1 MSSVDLE
8 KSLRAD
14 VENYVA
20 QRTTGLKEELE
31 RLRAQLNEALARMG
45 ERLEEPAAEG
55 DAPLAVAVAE
65 HLRNA
70 RNLGI
75 EAAAAESARARASSD
90 IALIKAAVDELD
102 AQHTQAEILNAL
114 VNRAAAFAPRV
125 AFFVIKNER
134 ATGWRARGLE
144 GTVGD
149 DSVRELSLAVNSDTL
164 LGEVVRTRSTWAG
177 EPGSHAEDHTIY
189 QHFGGE
195 PPHRMVAVPLV
206 AREKAV
212 AVLYADSA
220 GQDADALNLEAIE
233 TIVRVAG
240 MAVELLAA
248 RRTPAEAG
256 AGRAVTARAAPT
268 PRPAPP
274 EPPRQEEPARP
285 APRQEEPRQEE
296 PRQEEPRQEE
306 PRQEEP
312 QPEAPQPEAP
322 QPEEPAQPQPSFE
335 AQPTGFE
342 FQPVAAE
349 PEPEPEAEPEPA
361 LAFQAEPQA
370 EPAPSIAGQTEFSH
384 AESFTAPPPAP
395 EPEPAA
401 QPVSPLGSA
410 RRYGSMDMDFPVE
423 VSEEE
428 KRYHNEARRFARLL
442 VSEIKL
448 YNEQKVREGRDSSDL
463 YERLREDIDRSRQMY
478 DKRVRPEVSSR
489 YDYFDHELVNMLAEG
504 DRNKLGADYPGA
516 TVNA

>member
-1 MSSVDLE
+1 VNVSSVDLE

-14 VENYVA
+14 VESYVA
-20 QRTTGLKEELE
+20 QRTAGLKEELE
-31 RLRAQLNEALARMG
+31 RLRAQLNEALGRMS

-55 DAPLAVAVAE
+55 DAPLAVAVAD

-125 AFFVIKNER
+125 AFFVVKNER

-149 DSVRELSLAVNSDTL
+149 DSVRELSLAVESDTL
-164 LGEVVRTRSTWAG
+164 LGEVVRARSTWAG

-195 PPHRMVAVPLV
+195 PPRRMVAVPLV

-220 GQDADALNLEAIE
+220 GQDADAVNLEAIE
-233 TIVRVAG
+233 TLVRVAG
-240 MAVELLAA
+240 MAVELLAS
-248 RRTPAEAG
+248 RSGRPAAS
-256 AGRAVTARAAPT
+256 AAPA

-274 EPPRQEEPARP
+274 EQPRQEEPSREEPPRQEEPARP
-285 APRQEEPRQEE
+285 
-296 PRQEEPRQEE
+296 
-306 PRQEEP
+306 
-312 QPEAPQPEAP
+312 
-322 QPEEPAQPQPSFE
+322 QPSSEARPE

-342 FQPVAAE
+342 PQPVAAE
-349 PEPEPEAEPEPA
+349 AQPEPA
-361 LAFQAEPQA
+361 FRAEPPPQPSP
-370 EPAPSIAGQTEFSH
+370 EPSFS
-384 AESFTAPPPAP
+384 APPSFGGQSDLSDRQAFTPPPP

-401 QPVSPLGSA
+401 QPISPLGSA
-410 RRYGSMDMDFPVE
+410 RRYGAMDMDFPVE
-423 VSEEE
+423 VNEEE

-448 YNEQKVREGRDSSDL
+448 YNEQKVREGRDASDL

>member
-1 MSSVDLE
+1 VSSVDLE

-14 VENYVA
+14 VESYVA
-20 QRTTGLKEELE
+20 QRTAGLKDELE
-31 RLRAQLNEALARMG
+31 GLRAQLNDALARIS

-102 AQHTQAEILNAL
+102 AQRTQAEVLNAL

-125 AFFVIKNER
+125 AFFVVKNAR

-149 DSVRELSLAVNSDTL
+149 DSVRELSLDVESDTL
-164 LGEVVRTRSTWAG
+164 IGEVVHTRSTWAG
-177 EPGSHAEDHTIY
+177 DPGSHAEDHTIY

-195 PPHRMVAVPLV
+195 PPHRIVAVPLV
-206 AREKAV
+206 ARDKAV

-233 TIVRVAG
+233 TLVRVAG
-240 MAVELLAA
+240 MAVELLAS
-248 RRTPAEAG
+248 RRGTPAEG
-256 AGRAVTARAAPT
+256 AQARPAAAAPAPA

-274 EPPRQEEPARP
+274 EPRAEEPKREEP
-285 APRQEEPRQEE
+285 KPEEPRAEE
-296 PRQEEPRQEE
+296 PRHEEPRY
-306 PRQEEP
+306 
-312 QPEAPQPEAP
+312 
-322 QPEEPAQPQPSFE
+322 EEPAQPQASSE

-342 FQPVAAE
+342 PSPA
-349 PEPEPEAEPEPA
+349 EAEVS
-361 LAFQAEPQA
+361 Q
-370 EPAPSIAGQTEFSH
+370 PAPTFNASPAESSFSTPPAPPAFGGEPEFSH
-384 AESFTAPPPAP
+384 PESFTTPPPAP
-395 EPEPAA
+395 EPAA
-401 QPVSPLGSA
+401 QPISPLGSS
-410 RRYGSMDMDFPVE
+410 RRYGAMDMDFPVE

-448 YNEQKVREGRDSSDL
+448 YNEQKVREGRDASDL

-478 DKRVRPEVSSR
+478 DKRVRPEVASR

-504 DRNKLGADYPGA
+504 DRHKLGADYPGA

>member
-1 MSSVDLE
+1 VSSVDLE

-14 VENYVA
+14 VESYVA
-20 QRTTGLKEELE
+20 QRTSGLKEELE
-31 RLRAQLNEALARMG
+31 RLRAQLNEALARMS

-125 AFFVIKNER
+125 AFFVVKSER

-149 DSVRELSLAVNSDTL
+149 DSVRELSLALEADTL

-220 GQDADALNLEAIE
+220 GQDADAVNLEAIE

-248 RRTPAEAG
+248 R
-256 AGRAVTARAAPT
+256 AGRTAAAPASAPA

-274 EPPRQEEPARP
+274 RREEPRREEARREE
-285 APRQEEPRQEE
+285 PRAEEPRQEE
-296 PRQEEPRQEE
+296 PVR
-306 PRQEEP
+306 
-312 QPEAPQPEAP
+312 
-322 QPEEPAQPQPSFE
+322 PQPSFE
-335 AQPTGFE
+335 AQPTASE
-342 FQPVAAE
+342 AQRE
-349 PEPEPEAEPEPA
+349 PEPEPTPAFGAEPSESS
-361 LAFQAEPQA
+361 FTTT
-370 EPAPSIAGQTEFSH
+370 PAPPSFGDRPEFSH
-384 AESFTAPPPAP
+384 PESFSTTPPA
-395 EPEPAA
+395 PEPAA

-423 VSEEE
+423 VNDEE

-448 YNEQKVREGRDSSDL
+448 YNEQKVREGRDASDL
-463 YERLREDIDRSRQMY
+463 YDRLREDIDRSRQMY
-478 DKRVRPEVSSR
+478 DKRVRPEVASR

-504 DRNKLGADYPGA
+504 DRAKLGADYPGA

>member
-14 VENYVA
+14 VESYVA
-20 QRTTGLKEELE
+20 QRTSGLKEELE
-31 RLRAQLNEALARMG
+31 RLRAQLNEALARMS

-75 EAAAAESARARASSD
+75 EAAAAESSRARASSD
-90 IALIKAAVDELD
+90 IALIKAAVDERD
-102 AQHTQAEILNAL
+102 TQHTQAEVLNAL

-125 AFFVIKNER
+125 AFFVVKSDR

-149 DSVRELSLAVNSDTL
+149 DSVRELSLAVESDTL
-164 LGEVVRTRSTWAG
+164 LGEVVRARSTWAG

-195 PPHRMVAVPLV
+195 PPQRIVAVPLI

-220 GQDADALNLEAIE
+220 GQDADSVNLEAIE
-233 TIVRVAG
+233 TLVRVAG

-248 RRTPAEAG
+248 RRPAAEAG
-256 AGRAVTARAAPT
+256 AGGARPAAAAPA
-268 PRPAPP
+268 PRPAP
-274 EPPRQEEPARP
+274 EQPRR
-285 APRQEEPRQEE
+285 EEPRQEE
-296 PRQEEPRQEE
+296 PRREERP
-306 PRQEEP
+306 P
-312 QPEAPQPEAP
+312 QA
-322 QPEEPAQPQPSFE
+322 EPARPQPSFE
-335 AQPTGFE
+335 AQPTVFE
-342 FQPVAAE
+342 PQPVAV
-349 PEPEPEAEPEPA
+349 EALPANEPA
-361 LAFQAEPQA
+361 LRAEPQA
-370 EPAPSIAGQTEFSH
+370 EPSFNAPPEPTPSSGGQAEFSH
-384 AESFTAPPPAP
+384 PESFTTTTP
-395 EPEPAA
+395 EPEPA
-401 QPVSPLGSA
+401 QPISPLGSA
-410 RRYGSMDMDFPVE
+410 RRYGAMDMDFPVE
-423 VSEEE
+423 VSEDE

-448 YNEQKVREGRDSSDL
+448 YNEQKVREGRDASDL

-516 TVNA
+516 TVSA

>member
-1 MSSVDLE
+1 MFSVDLE

-14 VENYVA
+14 VESYVA
-20 QRTTGLKEELE
+20 QRTSGLKEELE
-31 RLRAQLNEALARMG
+31 RLRAQLNEALARMS

-75 EAAAAESARARASSD
+75 EAAAAESSRARASSD

-102 AQHTQAEILNAL
+102 AQHTQAEVLNAL

-125 AFFVIKNER
+125 AFFVIKSER

-149 DSVRELSLAVNSDTL
+149 DSVRELSLAVESDTL
-164 LGEVVRTRSTWAG
+164 LGEVVRARSTWAG

-195 PPHRMVAVPLV
+195 PPQRIVAVPLI

-220 GQDADALNLEAIE
+220 GQDADAVNLEAIE
-233 TIVRVAG
+233 TLVRVAG

-248 RRTPAEAG
+248 RRPTAEA
-256 AGRAVTARAAPT
+256 APARPAAAAPA
-268 PRPAPP
+268 PSPAPP
-274 EPPRQEEPARP
+274 EQPRHEEPKHEEARHEEA
-285 APRQEEPRQEE
+285 AP
-296 PRQEEPRQEE
+296 
-306 PRQEEP
+306 
-312 QPEAPQPEAP
+312 
-322 QPEEPAQPQPSFE
+322 PQPSFE

-342 FQPVAAE
+342 PQPVAAE
-349 PEPEPEAEPEPA
+349 AQPEPESS
-361 LAFQAEPQA
+361 FSVEPQA
-370 EPAPSIAGQTEFSH
+370 EPSFNEPAEPSFITTPEHTPSFGGQPEFSQP
-384 AESFTAPPPAP
+384 ESFTATPSAP

-401 QPVSPLGSA
+401 QPISPLGSA
-410 RRYGSMDMDFPVE
+410 RRYGAMDMDFPVE
-423 VSEEE
+423 VNEEE

-448 YNEQKVREGRDSSDL
+448 YNEQKVREGRDASDL

-504 DRNKLGADYPGA
+504 DRNKLGAGYPGA
-516 TVNA
+516 TVSA